1 MLNNLYRIVLIAF
14 TRNQTVY
21 TKRTVI
27 RLKLSMEEYNKSNE
41 NMTDIVLN
49 YLYVLKLPII
59 NYYY

>member
-1 MLNNLYRIVLIAF
+1 MF

-49 YLYVLKLPII
+49 YLYVLKLSII